1 MSIQLLD
8 PVADVE
14 VIVRE
19 REREIRSLDDRKV
32 GFVFN
37 QHVTAL
43 AFWKKLE
50 QEVRGRFKPSSVHSL
65 YKVNTWAPA
74 PRAELEKLAA
84 ESEYV
89 LVGVGA

>member
-1 MSIQLLD
+1 MTLRLLD

-14 VIVRE
+14 EVRQQQE
-19 REREIRSLDDRKV
+19 RGLSGLEGKKV
-32 GFVFN
+32 GYVFN

-50 QEVRGRFKPSSVHSL
+50 QEVAAIFSPSGVQRV

-74 PRAELEKLAA
+74 PQSDIDALIGDADYALI
-84 ESEYV
+84 
-89 LVGVGA
+89 GVGA